1 MEFKTSEIVS
11 VYKTLSE
18 SKLTKLETSDKAKV
32 LKAMR
37 AMKPVADEWESFI
50 KTVDEKIQKENHQEI
65 IEKVAQ
71 WQKEGENTTLSEG
84 ERIEINKYLIEYQ
97 REKDTCI
104 NDELE
109 KKVNLEFA
117 KISESAFEKLV
128 DSNDW
133 EVKKMME
140 VESFIK
146 E

>member
-18 SKLTKLETSDKAKV
+18 SKLTKMETSDKAKV

-37 AMKPVADEWESFI
+37 EMKPIAEEWDSFL

-65 IEKVAQ
+65 MGKVAQ
-71 WQKEGENTTLSEG
+71 WQKEGENTTLSEE

-109 KKVNLEFA
+109 KKVNLEVA

>member
-18 SKLTKLETSDKAKV
+18 SKLTKMETSDKAKV

-37 AMKPVADEWESFI
+37 EMKPIAEEWDSFL

-65 IEKVAQ
+65 MEKVAQ

>member
-37 AMKPVADEWESFI
+37 AMKPIADEWESFI

-65 IEKVAQ
+65 MEKVAQ

-140 VESFIK
+140 IESFIK

>member
-71 WQKEGENTTLSEG
+71 WRKEGENTTLSEE

-109 KKVNLEFA
+109 KNVNLEFA

-133 EVKKMME
+133 DVKEMME
-140 VESFIK
+140 IESFIK